1 MKPKSQKKGGKKKK
15 KKKRKKEIKE
25 SWTPGLLNEKKLL
38 GRPS

>member
-1 MKPKSQKKGGKKKK
+1 MKPKSQKKGE